1 MNNKYE
7 NKLKRNNIRPASKLY
22 ERKFDNLMKVYNEHE
37 KTIIEGIEYVP
48 YGDLKMLID
57 GSMAT
62 ANRTLDYFRREG
74 WFTQTRLGNL
84 VYLTFTGA
92 PESRPDKE
100 VTKSSAILTIAQI
113 LADVSNMID
122 DLDTVIEFYDIT
134 DESEY
139 TEVTMLNDMV
149 KETAFN
155 LANRADALG
164 FTIGDE
170 Q

>member
-7 NKLKRNNIRPASKLY
+7 NKLKRNNKRPITKIQ
-22 ERKFDNLMKVYNEHE
+22 ERKFENLMKVYNEYE
-37 KTIIEGIEYVP
+37 KIIIDDIEYVP
-48 YGDLKMLID
+48 YCDLKMLIE
-57 GSMAT
+57 GSRAT
-62 ANRTLDYFRREG
+62 ADRTITYYRREG
-74 WFTQTRLGNL
+74 WFTETKIGGK
-84 VYLTFTGA
+84 VYLSFAGE
-92 PESRPDKE
+92 PESRPEKE
-100 VTKSSAILTIAQI
+100 ITKSSAILTIAQI

-139 TEVTMLNDMV
+139 AEVTMLNDMV

>member
-37 KTIIEGIEYVP
+37 KTIIDGIEYVP
-48 YGDLKMLID
+48 YCGLTEEIA
-57 GSMAT
+57 GSRAT
-62 ANRTLDYFRREG
+62 AHRTLSYFRREG
-74 WFTQTRLGNL
+74 WFTETRIGGK
-84 VYLTFTGA
+84 VYLSYAGA
-92 PESRPDKE
+92 PESRPEKE

-139 TEVTMLNDMV
+139 AEVTMLNDMV